1 MQYKTLGK
9 TGIKA
14 SVLSF
19 GASPLGDEFRK
30 TTGEERQRAVDLAID
45 QGINYFDT
53 SPYYGRTLSET
64 RLGECLKGK
73 RNKVYVAT
81 KCGRYDM
88 DGFDF
93 SYDRIMRSIDE
104 SLERLQTDH
113 VDLLQAH
120 DIEFGDLN
128 QVIKETVPAMLKIK
142 ESGKARYVGVTG
154 LPLKVLRKVGEV
166 QPIDTILSYCRYNLM
181 IIDMDHFLTPL
192 CKEKGIGLING
203 SPLHMRILTETG
215 APEWHPA
222 PDNVKEAGKKVV
234 ALCKQRGYNPA
245 DVALRFCVDHPYVST
260 TLVGMSRPDHVE
272 RNIKGLNTEVDPELY
287 KEIEKI
293 VAPVRNITW
302 KSGRPE
308 NNDYEEHR
316 RP

>member
-1 MQYKTLGK
+1 MEYKVLGS
-9 TGIKA
+9 TDIKP

-30 TTGEERQRAVDLAID
+30 TTAEERQRAVDLAID

-73 RNKVYVAT
+73 RHQVYVAT
-81 KCGRYDM
+81 KCGRYDV
-88 DGFDF
+88 DRFDF
-93 SYDRIMRSIDE
+93 SAARIMKSIDE
-104 SLERLQTDH
+104 SLQRLQTDY

-128 QVIKETVPAMLKIK
+128 QIIEETVPALLKIK
-142 ESGKARYVGVTG
+142 ESGKARYIGVTG

-166 QPIDTILSYCRYNLM
+166 VGEVHPIDTILSYCRYNLM
-181 IIDMDHFLTPL
+181 ITDMDELLTPL
-192 CKEKGIGLING
+192 CQQKGIGLINA

-222 PDNVKEAGKKVV
+222 PDSVKQAG
-234 ALCKQRGYNPA
+234 
-245 DVALRFCVDHPYVST
+245 
-260 TLVGMSRPDHVE
+260 SR
-272 RNIKGLNTEVDPELY
+272 
-287 KEIEKI
+287 
-293 VAPVRNITW
+293 
-302 KSGRPE
+302 
-308 NNDYEEHR
+308 
-316 RP
+316 